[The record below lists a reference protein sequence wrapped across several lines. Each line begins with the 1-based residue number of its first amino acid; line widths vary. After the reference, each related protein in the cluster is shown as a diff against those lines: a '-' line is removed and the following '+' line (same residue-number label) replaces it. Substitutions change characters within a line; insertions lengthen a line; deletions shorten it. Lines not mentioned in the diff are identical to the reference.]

1 MTRPAR
7 SKPIWNSRAKTED
20 APPTNIDFPLAKG
33 GPADTLLPAMPIDVS
48 LLSRICEA
56 PGAPGSEK
64 QIRALVLAEL
74 KGLADEVRIDN
85 LGSVVALKKGRS
97 SAKKTMAAAHM
108 DEIGFIVTHVDD
120 KGFVRFNPVGGFDPK
135 TLTAQRV
142 ILHGR
147 KDIFGVMGSKPVHI
161 MTAEEKNKVPQ
172 IKDYFIDVGMTKA
185 EVDKIVEVGDFVTRH
200 SPLMELGEC
209 VNVKS
214 LDNRASVFVL
224 LETLRELKR
233 SKRKPAYDFYAVFTV
248 QEEVGLRGAQAS
260 ALQIQP
266 DFSFGLDTTIAYDV
280 PGSTPQERCT
290 GLGDGAAIKL
300 MDSSVICDYRM
311 IEFMKGA
318 AKRHKIKWQP
328 EILAAGGT
336 DTASLQRMVSG
347 GSIAG
352 AVSIPTRHIHQSI
365 ESCHKDDLA
374 ACILLLAACVCELD
388 EHDWKF

>member
-1 MTRPAR
+1 
-7 SKPIWNSRAKTED
+7 
-20 APPTNIDFPLAKG
+20 
-33 GPADTLLPAMPIDVS
+33 MPIDVS

-64 QIRALVLAEL
+64 EIRTLVLAEL
-74 KGLADEVRIDN
+74 KGLADDVRIDN
-85 LGSVVALKKGRS
+85 LGNVVALKKGRS

-142 ILHGR
+142 IIHGR
-147 KDIFGVMGSKPVHI
+147 KDILGVMGSKPIHL
-161 MTAEEKNKVPQ
+161 MSNDEKNKVPQ
-172 IKDYFIDVGMTKA
+172 IKDYFIDVGMAKKDV
-185 EVDKIVEVGDFVTRH
+185 EKLVEVGDFVTRY
-200 SPLMELGEC
+200 SPLMALGEC

-224 LETLRELKR
+224 LETLRELKT

-290 GLGDGAAIKL
+290 GLGEGAAIKL
-300 MDSSVICDYRM
+300 MDSSVICDFRM
-311 IEFMKGA
+311 IEFMKGV
-318 AKRHKIKWQP
+318 AKRHKIKWQA

-336 DTASLQRMVSG
+336 DTASLQRMVAG

-365 ESCHKDDLA
+365 ESCHKHDVA

-388 EHDWKF
+388 KHDWKF